1 MAPQRHRSWLSP
13 LLAVS
18 AAVLAIVF
26 AVRGFHREPQVLR
39 FTGGDKD
46 GHRHRLASRL
56 SEALDPK
63 TASLQIRPTPG
74 SEAALSGIETG
85 SLDAALVQGALSH
98 HPGVCQLAPLLVE
111 PLHVLVHPRLGPSA
125 SLPSLRGRSLNLSTR
140 DSGTRPVALQVLAF
154 AGLNPGD
161 WVDRDHGYEEL
172 LALPPPERPD
182 AIFTVSALPA
192 KVVDH
197 LVAEQGYRFMELTI
211 GEALHLRRPDLH
223 PTEIPPATYGMH
235 PDLVPPHQIAS
246 VGPRL
251 LLVARCDLP
260 DRVVHS
266 LMEALTSEQF
276 ARAATTRLVPESHFA
291 NRPEHPLHPAALAW
305 VHRKEPIWTGDD
317 VDTLEN
323 LRSLLA
329 SVGVA
334 AFFGWRWVRRR
345 RMERFEDYLGRVSR
359 LEEAV
364 QAIERSPGHL
374 DLDALL
380 LKMEELGS
388 IKGEAIRRHTEG
400 SLEGGELLGAFL
412 AQVADARQHLHAL
425 LLHERE
431 RREEEALAE
440 KMASQAHPPHPE
452 PTSED

>member
-1 MAPQRHRSWLSP
+1 MGPTRKRSWFSP
-13 LLAVS
+13 LLALS
-18 AAVLAIVF
+18 GAGLAIILAF
-26 AVRGFHREPQVLR
+26 RGMHREPQPLR

-56 SEALDPK
+56 GEAIDTT
-63 TASLQIRPTPG
+63 TARLHIQPTAG
-74 SEAALSGIETG
+74 SEAALSGLEAGT
-85 SLDAALVQGALSH
+85 LDAALVQGALSH
-98 HPGVCQLAPLLVE
+98 HPGVCQLAPLFVE
-111 PLHVLVHPRLGPSA
+111 PLHVLVHPRLGPA
-125 SLPSLRGRSLNLSTR
+125 PSLPLLRGRSLNLSTR
-140 DSGTRPVALQVLAF
+140 DSGTRPVALHVLAF
-154 AGLNPGD
+154 AGLKPGD
-161 WVDRDHGYEEL
+161 WVDNDYGYEEL

-197 LVAEQGYRFMELTI
+197 LVAEQGYRFMELNI

-223 PTEIPPATYGMH
+223 PTEIPTATYGMH
-235 PDLVPPHQIAS
+235 PEPVPPQPIAS

-251 LLVARCDLP
+251 LLLGRCDLP
-260 DRVVHS
+260 DRVVVS
-266 LMEALTSEQF
+266 LMEALTSDQF
-276 ARAATTRLVPESHFA
+276 ARAASTRLVSEAQFK

-334 AFFGWRWVRRR
+334 AFFGWRWLRRR
-345 RMERFEDYLGRVSR
+345 RMERFEDYLSRVSR

-364 QAIERSPGHL
+364 QAIERNPGHL

-380 LKMEELGS
+380 QKMEELGA

-431 RREEEALAE
+431 RREEEALARE
-440 KMASQAHPPHPE
+440 MAGNPPASPPE
-452 PTSED
+452 TEA